1 MKVVILAG
9 GFGTRFSEETD
20 IKPKPMIDIGGRPI
34 LWHVMKIYST
44 FGFNEFIICLG
55 YKGYVIKEYFQ
66 NYFLHQSDVTF
77 DMKNNGVQYHSS
89 KAEPWQ
95 VTLID
100 TGANSMT
107 GGRIKRIKSYVG
119 NGPFMMTYGD
129 GVGDV
134 DIRKLV
140 ELHRSHGKLATVTAV
155 QPTGRFG
162 AMDLS
167 GDTTVHSFEEKPR
180 GDGAWINGGFF
191 VLEQGIFDYIEGD
204 SIMWERG
211 PMEKLASD
219 GQLSA
224 YKHFGFWKPMD
235 TLRDKIDLE
244 TMWNSQKAPW
254 KIWHD

>member
-34 LWHVMKIYST
+34 LWHVMKIYSA

-77 DMKNNGVQYHSS
+77 DMKNNVLQYHSS

-119 NGPFMMTYGD
+119 NAPFMMTYGD

-167 GDTTVHSFEEKPR
+167 DDTTVHSFEEKPR

-204 SIMWERG
+204 STMWERG